1 MDPQHWNTTKISGPH
16 LAHVCR
22 CVDVHDAG
30 QVEEHDVTVRIE
42 DGLYFRLAA
51 TSSSPVLQQE
61 VRASGELVDVNT
73 LKGENLK
80 IKEHWIQ
87 DFVWFKNFILPQSTC
102 SKIQATLAF
111 ELCKKQPC
119 AFCESAQSSEALN
132 LINRGT
138 DKEEIRPDVT
148 I

>member
-1 MDPQHWNTTKISGPH
+1 MWIRNTEIKENLRAH

-42 DGLYFRLAA
+42 DSLYFRLAA
-51 TSSSPVLQQE
+51 TSSSPLLQQE

-80 IKEHWIQ
+80 ISGVK
-87 DFVWFKNFILPQSTC
+87 
-102 SKIQATLAF
+102 
-111 ELCKKQPC
+111 
-119 AFCESAQSSEALN
+119 
-132 LINRGT
+132 
-138 DKEEIRPDVT
+138 
-148 I
+148 

>member
-1 MDPQHWNTTKISGPH
+1 MDPFRNTENNEDLCAH

-51 TSSSPVLQQE
+51 SSSPVLQQE

-80 IKEHWIQ
+80 ISGVK
-87 DFVWFKNFILPQSTC
+87 
-102 SKIQATLAF
+102 
-111 ELCKKQPC
+111 
-119 AFCESAQSSEALN
+119 
-132 LINRGT
+132 
-138 DKEEIRPDVT
+138 
-148 I
+148 